1 MACVVTVGNIHY
13 LLRDSVGI
21 MLFTLQKTHAEHL
34 TLGCSLVHGSLFLC
48 IILCGIFYL
57 RMAAY
62 LYLS

>member
-21 MLFTLQKTHAEHL
+21 MLFTLQETHAEHL
-34 TLGCSLVHGSLFLC
+34 TLGRSLVHGSLFLY